1 MILEPIHIIQTA
13 GLIGIF
19 LIIFA
24 ESGVFFGF
32 FLPGDSLLFTSGI
45 FAHLGFF
52 NIDTLIFGCIISAIL
67 GGFVGYYTGRK
78 VGPRLFVKEAS
89 LFFKKKYVLEAEHFY
104 QKHGNTAIL
113 LARFIPIIRTFAPI
127 MAGVGKMKQSTFLVL
142 NIISGIIWPL
152 VVTVLGYYIGSKIP
166 NAQHYI
172 LPISLGIILISV
184 TPIILRFA
192 RKFFSK

>member
-1 MILEPIHIIQTA
+1 MLDPVHIIQTA

-19 LIIFA
+19 LVIFA

-52 NIDTLIFGCIISAIL
+52 NIEILVLGCIASAIL
-67 GGFVGYYTGRK
+67 GGFVGYYTGKK

-104 QKHGNTAIL
+104 QKHGNAAIL

-127 MAGVGKMKQSTFLVL
+127 MAGVGKMRLATFSVL
-142 NIISGIIWPL
+142 NIMSGIIWPL

-166 NAQHYI
+166 NAQHYL
-172 LPISLGIILISV
+172 LPISLGIILLSV
-184 TPIILRFA
+184 APIILRFA
-192 RKFFSK
+192 RKLISK

>member
-1 MILEPIHIIQTA
+1 MLDPVHIIQTA

-19 LIIFA
+19 LVIFA

-52 NIDTLIFGCIISAIL
+52 NIEILILGCIVSAIM
-67 GGFVGYYTGRK
+67 GGFVGYFTGK
-78 VGPRLFVKEAS
+78 SVGPRLFVKEAS
-89 LFFKKKYVLEAEHFY
+89 IFFKKKYVLEAEHFY
-104 QKHGNTAIL
+104 KKHGNAAIL

-127 MAGVGKMKQSTFLVL
+127 MAGVGKMKLLTFSIL

-152 VVTVLGYYIGSKIP
+152 IVSFVGYYVGSKIP
-166 NAQHYI
+166 NAQHYL
-172 LPISLGIILISV
+172 LPITLGIILLSIA
-184 TPIILRFA
+184 PIILRMFS
-192 RKFFSK
+192 KFFSK

>member
-1 MILEPIHIIQTA
+1 MLDPIQIVQTA

-32 FLPGDSLLFTSGI
+32 FLPGDSLLFTAGV

-52 NIDTLIFGCIISAIL
+52 NIEVLIFGCIVSAIL
-67 GGFVGYYTGRK
+67 GGFVGYYTGK
-78 VGPRLFVKEAS
+78 KLGPRLFVKEAS
-89 LFFKKKYVLEAEHFY
+89 IFFKKKYVLEAEYFY
-104 QKHGNTAIL
+104 KKHGNAAIL
-113 LARFIPIIRTFAPI
+113 LARFIPIVRTFAPI
-127 MAGVGKMKQSTFLVL
+127 MAGVGKMKSSTFSIL

-152 VVTVLGYYIGSKIP
+152 VVTGLGYYIGSKIP
-166 NAQHYI
+166 NAQHYL
-172 LPISLGIILISV
+172 LPISLGIILLSV
-184 TPIILRFA
+184 TPVILRFT